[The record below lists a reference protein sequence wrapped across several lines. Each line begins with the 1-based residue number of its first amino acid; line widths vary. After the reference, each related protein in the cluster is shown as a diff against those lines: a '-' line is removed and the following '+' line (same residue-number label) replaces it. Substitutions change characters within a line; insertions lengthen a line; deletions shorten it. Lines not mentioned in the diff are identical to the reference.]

1 VGMRRRHPLL
11 LSAAALLLVGPLV
24 HVSRVRP
31 ASAQSVPIQF
41 APIHPRQV
49 PPAPLSLGVIPAA
62 LTPPGAAPPRSPQDQ
77 ADIARV
83 EAYLN
88 GLKSLKAQFVQV
100 AGNGE
105 TSKGI
110 AWLER
115 PGRMRFQYAPPSPF
129 LLVAGHGVLTF
140 TDSTLGQTT
149 NIPLGRTPLGIL
161 LADNVL
167 LSGTVTVTAMQRL
180 PGQLQLTLV
189 RTASPGDGSLTLIFA
204 DQPLALRQW
213 TVIDA
218 QRRETRVT
226 LYDVQLGGRFEQQL
240 FDAPSA
246 PAGRDN

>member
-1 VGMRRRHPLL
+1 MLHRRRVLQ
-11 LSAAALLLVGPLV
+11 SAAALIPFGMLSDVVWVDPAAAQPGSVAAAPVRSGPV
-24 HVSRVRP
+24 RSGPVRP
-31 ASAQSVPIQF
+31 GAVQ
-41 APIHPRQV
+41 
-49 PPAPLSLGVIPAA
+49 AA
-62 LTPPGAAPPRSPQDQ
+62 LTPPGAAPPRSAQDQ

-83 EAYLN
+83 ESYLN

-100 AGNGE
+100 AGTGE
-105 TSKGI
+105 MSKGA

-140 TDSTLGQTT
+140 TDSALGQTT
-149 NIPLGRTPLGIL
+149 NIPLNRTPLGIL
-161 LADNVL
+161 LADNVV
-167 LSGTVTVTAMQRL
+167 LSGAVTVTAMQRL

-189 RTASPGDGSLTLIFA
+189 RSASPGDGSLTLIFA

-226 LYDVQLGGRFEQQL
+226 LYDVQLGGRFDQQL
-240 FDAPSA
+240 FDAPVA
-246 PAGRDN
+246 RDN